1 MRTPLGGC
9 FCQEF
14 SFFFVFRFSN
24 ERLQTRAKDTPHKF
38 NDTGVPQKDITPDIK
53 QKAQPIEDSG
63 SGDIPDSLPVPIPIT
78 VVAPSP
84 PTVIV
89 PASQTQPVVPLG
101 NELSPL
107 PVVIQPGQAAPIQT
121 SMFY

>member
-1 MRTPLGGC
+1 MG
-9 FCQEF
+9 
-14 SFFFVFRFSN
+14 FSN
-24 ERLQTRAKDTPHKF
+24 ERLQIRAEDTPHKF

-63 SGDIPDSLPVPIPIT
+63 SGDMPTLLPVPVPIA
-78 VVAPSP
+78 VAAPSP

-89 PASQTQPVVPLG
+89 PASQAQPLG

-107 PVVIQPGQAAPIQT
+107 PIEIQPGQAVSIQT
-121 SMFY
+121 RMFY